1 MTRRKIFRYLL
12 LAVVVFG
19 IVTGFSLTRYVLAHP
34 NDPLQQNVAS
44 WARNKGMG
52 IVVDKLETWLHND
65 PPAVAPTDTLA
76 LLTDDST
83 IAPQNSTTSLA
94 PLGNE
99 TTTTHL
105 GKTTPAVERPVIAT
119 QSCSTPTTTGATG
132 VITTS
137 TTTTSSTTTTTST
150 VVPGITSTTS
160 TTLVPRPADIAPFI
174 SPGIKSEGEWA
185 ATARVRKKPMVYV
198 SSIRP
203 LWCFGSV
210 VATMAAYNPSLVHTA
225 LFNGTEMPG
234 GKGWKNTSKIKGKAL
249 PSLIA
254 SFNGGFR
261 FEHEPGGY
269 VTEGKTVQRM
279 RKGFATFGIRADGS
293 STIGIWGKD
302 MTDDG
307 SWKSLRQNLPPLV
320 NDAKSVYANY
330 PSVNWG
336 EDYTNKIYNYRSAA
350 CLRTDGYIMFVAVG
364 KVNIKML
371 ADTLVV
377 LGCKVG
383 MELDINGTW
392 PFFATYSEF
401 GKSARKGRIIDT
413 RMGDPDRHLTNSTKD
428 FFALFDPQTLPSG
441 AVK

>member
-1 MTRRKIFRYLL
+1 M
-12 LAVVVFG
+12 FG

-52 IVVDKLETWLHND
+52 VVVDKLETWLHND
-65 PPAVAPTDTLA
+65 PPAAAPTDTLA

-83 IAPQNSTTSLA
+83 IAPQITTTSLA
-94 PLGNE
+94 PLGDE

-119 QSCSTPTTTGATG
+119 QSCSTPTTTSPTGAT
-132 VITTS
+132 TTS

-150 VVPGITSTTS
+150 VVPDMTSTTT

-174 SPGIKSEGEWA
+174 SPGIKAEGEWA

-234 GKGWKNTSKIKGKAL
+234 GKGWKNSSKIKGKAL

-336 EDYTNKIYNYRSAA
+336 EDYTNKIYNYR
-350 CLRTDGYIMFVAVG
+350 
-364 KVNIKML
+364 
-371 ADTLVV
+371 
-377 LGCKVG
+377 
-383 MELDINGTW
+383 
-392 PFFATYSEF
+392 
-401 GKSARKGRIIDT
+401 
-413 RMGDPDRHLTNSTKD
+413 
-428 FFALFDPQTLPSG
+428 
-441 AVK
+441 